1 MPAND
6 EAPMAEEQAMDTDKK
21 RHPTDT
27 HGDPKDSSKIAIL
40 PIRRRNPAPPEY
52 EHDGEPPD
60 SPPPAA

>member
-1 MPAND
+1 
-6 EAPMAEEQAMDTDKK
+6 MDTDKK